1 MSQAGTKA
9 LTIVAVS
16 VLAWYSGMKFWKPI
30 IIEKLREEGRLR
42 DDVNTE
48 YDAPPT
54 SWNDLKGKVS
64 ESIHGDDAPKPR
76 S

>member
-1 MSQAGTKA
+1 MPS
-9 LTIVAVS
+9 VFCVS
-16 VLAWYSGMKFWKPI
+16 ATNCASS
-30 IIEKLREEGRLR
+30 EKLREEGRLR

-64 ESIHGDDAPKPR
+64 ELIHGDDAPKPR